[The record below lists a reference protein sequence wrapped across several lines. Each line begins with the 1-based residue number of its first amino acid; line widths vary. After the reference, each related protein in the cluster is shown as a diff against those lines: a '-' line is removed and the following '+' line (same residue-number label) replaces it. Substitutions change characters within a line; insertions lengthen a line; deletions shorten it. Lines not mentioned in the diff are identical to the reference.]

1 MGKDSRDLPGQALLN
16 AAWFDPIEV
25 RFETGYGG
33 SSRTLWRRNW
43 TTRWDA
49 RVISVLEPLMSRA
62 VRPAIGMGGEH
73 ANCLVRLAQ

>member
-1 MGKDSRDLPGQALLN
+1 MGKDSRDLPGQALLD

-25 RFETGYGG
+25 MVRDRVRGFIEN
-33 SSRTLWRRNW
+33 LVEAEL
-43 TTRWDA
+43 DDALA

>member
-1 MGKDSRDLPGQALLN
+1 MGKDSRGLPGQALLD
-16 AAWFDPIEV
+16 AALFDPIEV
-25 RFETGYGG
+25 MVRDRYGG

-73 ANCLVRLAQ
+73 ADCLVRLAQ